1 MMRWWIL
8 FLLFLATL
16 INYMDRTIFAV
27 LIPVMRVD
35 LHIDERG
42 YGWLTGSFLAAYTI
56 GYLVMGRV
64 VDRLGTKKG
73 FSTAAGVWSVAA
85 ALHATAASV
94 FQLAG
99 FRALLGFSEAGN
111 FPAAIKAVAE
121 WFPQDERAFATG
133 LFNSGSNLASVV
145 GPPVFIALDHAFGWR
160 TCFLLTASLGLVWL
174 LLWLV
179 SYKTPAKVEVEEKVV
194 RVTYREALKF
204 KQTWGFATAKFL
216 TDPVWWFYLFWLPL
230 YLHDARHMTDTAYA
244 RALSFIYFMACFGS
258 LGGGWLSGFL
268 MDRGWDKGKAR
279 KTAML
284 VCAIAMPIAALGVV
298 VPNITL
304 AIGLFSIATS
314 AHQGFSANLFTT
326 TSDVFPKSALGSV
339 NGIGGCLGGLGGV
352 IATAIV
358 PGYLIKIVGYVPLFL
373 IMSSFYLIA
382 LFVLDRL
389 MGDLKPIAGD
399 PIPLQPLSPARM

>member
-1 MMRWWIL
+1 MRWWIL

-27 LIPVMRVD
+27 LVPVIRVD
-35 LHIDERG
+35 LHIDEHA

-56 GYLVMGRV
+56 GYLAMGRV
-64 VDRLGTKKG
+64 VDRMGTKKG
-73 FSTAAGVWSVAA
+73 FSLAAGVWSIAA
-85 ALHATAASV
+85 GLHATAGSA

-99 FRALLGFSEAGN
+99 FRGLLGFSEAGN

-121 WFPQDERAFATG
+121 WFPQEERAFATG

-145 GPPVFIALDHAFGWR
+145 GPPVFVAMDHAFGWR
-160 TCFLLTASLGLVWL
+160 MCFLLTASLGLVWL
-174 LLWLV
+174 ALWAV
-179 SYKTPAKVEVEEKVV
+179 SYRTPHKVEVEEQVV
-194 RVTYREALKF
+194 RMSYTEALRI
-204 KQTWGFATAKFL
+204 KQTWGFAAAKFL

-230 YLHDARHMTDTAYA
+230 YLKDVRHMTDTAYA
-244 RALSFIYFMACFGS
+244 NALSFIYFMACFGS
-258 LGGGWLSGFL
+258 LGGGWFSGFL
-268 MDRGWDKGKAR
+268 MRRGWAKGKAR

-284 VCAIAMPIAALGVV
+284 ICAIAMPIAALGVV
-298 VPNITL
+298 VPNLIW

-339 NGIGGCLGGLGGV
+339 NGLGGCMGGLGGV
-352 IATAIV
+352 IVAAIV

-373 IMSSFYLIA
+373 IMSCFYLIA
-382 LFVLDRL
+382 LFVLHKL
-389 MGDLKPIAGD
+389 MGDLRPIAEE
-399 PIPLQPLSPARM
+399 ARA